1 MKLIGRIGIIL
12 LVALAV
18 AGATL
23 VLVKNGALDALGL
36 SGGEGDRPAMA
47 QSDGERPAMADFDGE
62 RPAGGER
69 DGGGGVASFF
79 SGLGRNLGKIL
90 VIVAGV
96 VVGQWLW
103 SLVSRRRKAKPGGA
117 AMSEK
122 TPESD
127 FV

>member
-1 MKLIGRIGIIL
+1 MKLIGRIGMIL

-18 AGATL
+18 AGATVAL
-23 VLVKNGALDALGL
+23 VNNGALDSLGIGNGD
-36 SGGEGDRPAMA
+36 GGRPAMGEF
-47 QSDGERPAMADFDGE
+47 DGERPAMGDFDGE
-62 RPAGGER
+62 SGGRGER
-69 DGGGGVASFF
+69 GSGLGSVL

-103 SLVSRRRKAKPGGA
+103 SLVSRRHKADPGGA
-117 AMSEK
+117 GAAEK
-122 TPESD
+122 TPEQE